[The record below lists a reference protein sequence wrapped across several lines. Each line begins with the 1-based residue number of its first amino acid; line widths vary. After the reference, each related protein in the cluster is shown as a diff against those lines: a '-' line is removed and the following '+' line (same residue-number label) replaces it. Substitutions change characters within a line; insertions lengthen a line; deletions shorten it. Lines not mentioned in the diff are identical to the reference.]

1 MYTPDS
7 HIHDRSLSL
16 IGIGTSVNSGWV
28 KLVYSV
34 KYNEKQT
41 NTTISEQFQ
50 NLIEKS

>member
-7 HIHDRSLSL
+7 HIHDHSL
-16 IGIGTSVNSGWV
+16 IGIGTSVKTGWV
-28 KLVYSV
+28 KLVHSV